1 MTASL
6 LLFYISAGLFLQ
18 LGVGLG
24 IALWRLRR
32 TGPGSDFEL
41 TDERQPVLAGARSG
55 WRKFH
60 VERRNFEDASCTQCS
75 FHLKPIDGVALPPF
89 KPGQFLTVRL
99 QVADA
104 AAGPPGQS
112 RIITRCYSLS
122 DWPARESYRITV
134 KRMAPPPGRPELP
147 AGIASTHLHDNV
159 QAGDIIEI
167 KAPAGRFILDPD
179 CPIPAVLI
187 CGGIGVTP
195 MMSMLRWRLDEQ
207 PDRAIH
213 LFQGVRHGREHA
225 FKRTLEELAIS
236 HPNLH
241 LNVVYSRPDTDDV
254 QGRDFHHAG
263 HVDIDLLK
271 RNLPPGRHQF
281 YICGPPTM
289 MESLVPALRAWGV
302 PEEDIHFEV
311 FGPAST
317 RSALGASQDAVLV
330 DTAQLDITFRRS
342 GRTLRWDG
350 RDPSLLD
357 FAERHGVAVET
368 GCRSGSCGSCET
380 KLVSGEVCYA
390 QKPDHDIRAGSCLL
404 CVGTPASPL
413 TLDA

>member
-1 MTASL
+1 MTAPL
-6 LLFYISAGLFLQ
+6 LLFFVSAALLLQ
-18 LGVGLG
+18 LGLGVGV
-24 IALWRLRR
+24 ALWRLRW
-32 TGPGSDFEL
+32 TGPGSNFAP
-41 TDERQPVLAGARSG
+41 TDERQPVSAAAWSG
-55 WRKFH
+55 WRQFR
-60 VERRNFEDASCTQCS
+60 VEKRAFEDLSCTQCS
-75 FHLKPIDGVALPPF
+75 FHLKPVDGVALPPF

-99 QVADA
+99 QVANA
-104 AAGPPGQS
+104 AEGIRGQT
-112 RIITRCYSLS
+112 RTITRCYSLS
-122 DWPARESYRITV
+122 DRPAPETYRITV
-134 KRMAPPPGRPELP
+134 KRVAPPPGLLDLP

-159 QAGDIIEI
+159 QAGDVIDI
-167 KAPAGRFILDPD
+167 KAPAGQFFLDPD
-179 CPIPAVLI
+179 SLIPAVLI

-207 PDRAIH
+207 PDCAVH

-225 FKRTLEELAIS
+225 FKRTLEELASS
-236 HPNLH
+236 HPNFHLH
-241 LNVVYSRPDTDDV
+241 VVYSRPDPDDV
-254 QGRDFHHAG
+254 QGRDFQHVG

-281 YICGPPTM
+281 YVCGPPPM

-302 PEEDIHFEV
+302 PEEDIHFEA
-311 FGPAST
+311 FGPASA
-317 RSALGASQDAVLV
+317 RSALGASQVAALV
-330 DTAQLDITFRRS
+330 GAAPLEITFRRS

-357 FAERHGVAVET
+357 FAERHGVAIDT

-380 KLVSGEVCYA
+380 KLVSGEVRYA
-390 QKPDHDIRAGSCLL
+390 QKPDHDIRYGSCLL